1 MINGKAEPW
10 PSAFH
15 SVLLS
20 LISVQGAPGDL
31 QLLFLELFSDGILA
45 GNDSLWMSRE
55 YTGLS
60 ANEFMKPSQ
69 HTLLDIESYVS
80 GFEQEVRHAYTQSY
94 LKCCINFCC
103 AAK

>member
-31 QLLFLELFSDGILA
+31 QLLFLWVIEDPAVMYA
-45 GNDSLWMSRE
+45 GE
-55 YTGLS
+55 CF
-60 ANEFMKPSQ
+60 ACV
-69 HTLLDIESYVS
+69 LL
-80 GFEQEVRHAYTQSY
+80 
-94 LKCCINFCC
+94 
-103 AAK
+103 